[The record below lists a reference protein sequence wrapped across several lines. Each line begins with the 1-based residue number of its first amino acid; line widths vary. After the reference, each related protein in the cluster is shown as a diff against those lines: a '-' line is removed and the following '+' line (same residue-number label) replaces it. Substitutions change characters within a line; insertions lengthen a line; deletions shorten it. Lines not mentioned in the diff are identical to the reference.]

1 MKDDSNP
8 IIRFTRL
15 ALALGR
21 DTLPDDSHPKSP
33 RTYTQPQLLACLLI
47 RAYLKLSY
55 RRTADLLGVSDG
67 LRDALGL
74 DAAELPDH
82 STLQKF
88 AGRAVTDASIDDALA
103 ALLRRVAPGP
113 DAAAIDS
120 TGLETGSASA
130 RYVARSGRRR
140 RHYVKLS
147 VAVTCGGLLPLG
159 VAVGRGPSNDA
170 PDAWRVLAAARR
182 KGLRPARLIADR
194 GYDAEWIH
202 RLCRRGWKVP
212 SLIPVIHRRGS
223 PLVRGRYRHACRA
236 AHRNM
241 HHGRRWHVETY
252 MSALKRTTGSSLA
265 ARTSES
271 LDREVLIRVL
281 AYAVRR

>member
-1 MKDDSNP
+1 MEPDSNP
-8 IIRFTRL
+8 LVRFARL
-15 ALALGR
+15 ALAIGQ
-21 DTLPDDSHPKSP
+21 DTMPAYSHAKSP
-33 RTYTQPQLLACLLI
+33 RRFTQPQLLACLLL
-47 RAYLKLSY
+47 RARLKLTY
-55 RRTADLLGVSDG
+55 RATSDLLAASDG
-67 LRDALGL
+67 LRAAIGLGRV
-74 DAAELPDH
+74 PDH

-88 AGRAVTDASIDDALA
+88 AERAVSGNAVDDALG
-103 ALLRRVAPGP
+103 ALLRRVGPEP

-120 TGLETGSASA
+120 TGFETGSASA
-130 RYVARSGRRR
+130 HYVARSGRRR

-159 VAVGRGPSNDA
+159 VAVGRGPGNDA
-170 PDAWRVLAAARR
+170 PEAWPVLAAARR
-182 KGLRPARLIADR
+182 KGIRPARLIADR

-223 PLVRGRYRHACRA
+223 PVVRGRYRSRSRS
-236 AHRNM
+236 AHR
-241 HHGRRWHVETY
+241 HLEYGRRWHVESY
-252 MSALKRTTGSSLA
+252 MSALKRTTGSSLS
-265 ARTSES
+265 ARKPES